1 MRWGLYG
8 KELFPPAASAA
19 VALEHPCCP
28 VSPDPMRAKGV
39 AVMSCTKKNIKLG

>member
-19 VALEHPCCP
+19 VALEHPCCS
-28 VSPDPMRAKGV
+28 VSSDPMPKGV